1 MLTKIAEIYD
11 ESSKRVDVL
20 DMGCGNAW
28 LAPFILMAGGNY
40 KGVEQLTELAHEA
53 NAYIWKTKHLWTKA
67 QEKSSDLYKIAHTDF
82 FNKNAR
88 FRKSKYKIIICN
100 NILHFYKPEQ
110 IEEIFKLIS
119 ELLDKDGYL
128 FLQTDAPRNKELQN
142 LYSDLESKNK
152 KYPGFII
159 ENISS
164 FITLYNIN
172 NELYRSNNQFEF
184 PIGFTGPVAI
194 EYNESYDMKEAK
206 YKNGYLD
213 KKGDI
218 QEEYNFLSKPFAVSE
233 LKNSEF
239 TNGFGKNFYTFSYCM
254 RHLFTT
260 ETLIKI
266 LQEKGFIIYD
276 AYYFDEFNNKCDEVG
291 FRTIVIAKKQ

>member
-1 MLTKIAEIYD
+1 
-11 ESSKRVDVL
+11 
-20 DMGCGNAW
+20 MGCGNAW